1 MQRLKFLT
9 YNTDGH
15 VAVVNLAHP
24 PVNAVTETMYQE
36 IRHLFGN
43 TAEYL
48 PDARAIVLTGGE
60 SKHFCG
66 GSDLNGFAELTP
78 ENAPERMRT
87 VREAFWAIYDCPLP
101 VIAAVHGA
109 ALGTGLAIA
118 ASCDM
123 VIAAEGAKIGLPE
136 VAVGMMGGA
145 KHASRLVP
153 PALARLLHYTADP
166 LPAEDFVAHG
176 GVLKVVPRE
185 RLLDEATALA
195 ARMARHSPVALG
207 FAKRSLNTIEYMDL
221 KSGYEFEQGLS
232 GELSAYPDAKEAV
245 TAFFE
250 RREPKYTGWVND

>member
-136 VAVGMMGGA
+136 VAVGMMGAPSTRPVWCRLPWPGCSTTPLIRCLPRTSSLTE
-145 KHASRLVP
+145 ASSRSSR
-153 PALARLLHYTADP
+153 ASGCWTR
-166 LPAEDFVAHG
+166 
-176 GVLKVVPRE
+176 PR
-185 RLLDEATALA
+185 RWLRGWRATVRSRWA
-195 ARMARHSPVALG
+195 SP
-207 FAKRSLNTIEYMDL
+207 
-221 KSGYEFEQGLS
+221 
-232 GELSAYPDAKEAV
+232 SAV
-245 TAFFE
+245 
-250 RREPKYTGWVND
+250 